1 MCTAIAQS
9 AGDFYFGRNLD
20 LDHSYGEKICVLG
33 REAPLSFMRMGDIRE
48 HYAII
53 GMATVIDGTPLFY
66 DGANE
71 CGLCAAALNFPH
83 NAYYFSET
91 AGKDNVTPFELIV
104 WILSQCKSIGEA
116 RELLLRMNIADIPYS
131 DSLPNTTLHWM
142 IADRERALT
151 VESMA
156 DGLRVYENPVGVL
169 TNNPPFKYQLFNLNN
184 YRNLSTKNR
193 ECSFGGDFAFDE
205 YSSGLGAIGLPGDVS
220 STSRFVR
227 AAFAKANSVSIEDE
241 ESAVS
246 QFFHLLSFVHVP
258 RGMCIT
264 ARDTLFS
271 TVYSACINADRGIY
285 YYTTYDN
292 SQITAVDMHRCALD
306 SSELY
311 RYPLI
316 FDAVIRKQN

>member
-20 LDHSYGEKICVLG
+20 LDHSYGEEICVLG
-33 REAPLSFMRMGDIRE
+33 REAPLHFKRMGDIRE

-53 GMATVIDGTPLFY
+53 GMATVVDGTPLFY

-104 WILSQCKSIGEA
+104 WILSQCKSIGEVRA
-116 RELLLRMNIADIPYS
+116 LLSRMNIVDIPYS
-131 DSLPNTTLHWM
+131 DNLPNTTLHWI
-142 IADRERALT
+142 IADREGALT
-151 VESMA
+151 VESTR

-169 TNNPPFKYQLFNLNN
+169 TNNPPFKYQLFNLNY
-184 YRNLSTKNR
+184 YRTLNTKNGESR
-193 ECSFGGDFAFDE
+193 FGGDFDFDE

-227 AAFAKANSVSIEDE
+227 AAFAKANAVSREDE

-258 RGMCIT
+258 RGICIT
-264 ARDTLFS
+264 ERDTLFA